1 MRYLGLL
8 ALTIAPIFPT
18 LVYTARKRKARTTD
32 ADLPAALDRVMAR
45 IHRGPVTL
53 TAEEEIAL
61 REVVAFVTERDEMP
75 DHVQWAMRRLRD
87 VERRC
92 AC

>member
-1 MRYLGLL
+1 MSLRHLGLL

-18 LVYTARKRKARTTD
+18 LVYTARKRKKEP
-32 ADLPAALDRVMAR
+32 DLIALDKVMAR

-61 REVVAFVTERDEMP
+61 REVIAFVSERDEMP
-75 DHVQWAMRRLRD
+75 DHVQWAMRRLRE
-87 VERRC
+87 VEARC
-92 AC
+92 AV